1 MKPNPA
7 KTCLLIIDMI
17 NEFTF
22 EGADEMFPA
31 MNRQHI
37 TLWPEERM

>member
-22 EGADEMFPA
+22 EDADEMFPA
-31 MNRQHI
+31 IEQAAHNI
-37 TLWPEERM
+37 AA